1 MRSIREKISI
11 VIPVYNEEKIIYS
24 NLKEVKK
31 TFDEFGCN
39 YEIIVC
45 DDGSRDSSIKEVLN
59 FVKDHKDLCIKITHN
74 RSNYGK
80 GRTLKK
86 AFKYVT
92 GDYVIFLDGDLD
104 LHPTQIPTFF
114 DIMRLTEADIIIGS
128 KRHPN
133 SVLHYPL
140 NRKVMSFVYFSMIK
154 SLFGLPINDT
164 QTGLKLFKRE
174 VLQDV
179 FKRILVKKFAFDLEV
194 LVVAHHLGYRRI
206 IEAPVKFRL
215 RSMGSKIS
223 TGAVR
228 NFLQDMAAIFYRRYL
243 LRYYDRE
250 ISPPKKKRRQKRTKK
265 TATKKSR
272 K

>member
-194 LVVAHHLGYRRI
+194 LANAHHLGYKVE
-206 IEAPVKFRL
+206 EAPVILKSQRRFGRIGL
-215 RSMGSKIS
+215 RSIFTMVWD
-223 TGAVR
+223 T
-228 NFLQDMAAIFYRRYL
+228 LAIWYRMYI
-243 LRYYDRE
+243 LRYYDRIDYYRRKGLLRE
-250 ISPPKKKRRQKRTKK
+250 IKRM
-265 TATKKSR
+265 R